1 MLAKKETRDSH
12 LPDLLCMLLFYLYS
26 DLEYGNLVLK
36 SFHILIQYTCSS
48 AQLLHMVQKLI
59 GHIVDGLG
67 TACGL
72 FNDIGDILHGCHSSA
87 TLTVCLLRAYHDIFQ
102 SLDQL
107 AHTLLHLAEYCDHFF
122 HSFGLEFYHCFRLA
136 CTSPRCSGSGL

>member
-87 TLTVCLLRAYHDIFQ
+87 TLTVCLPRYLSVPRSAGPYAPASRGILR
-102 SLDQL
+102 SLLPQL
-107 AHTLLHLAEYCDHFF
+107 WSGVLPLL
-122 HSFGLEFYHCFRLA
+122 SPGLH
-136 CTSPRCSGSGL
+136 SPRCSGSGL

>member
-87 TLTVCLLRAYHDIFQ
+87 TLTVCLLRAYHDIF
-102 SLDQL
+102 L
-107 AHTLLHLAEYCDHFF
+107 
-122 HSFGLEFYHCFRLA
+122 
-136 CTSPRCSGSGL
+136 